1 MTRSINYDNPLAQ
14 PLIDYC
20 EEHFDCEVGP
30 PKAYFELPQ
39 RDGKDPVRVTY
50 VVYAVQGPTY
60 GACEEWLLE
69 HVFEPLEKEAG
80 DDKLLYWRLPE
91 MFQVEPLRD
100 GVKVRTR
107 LMVLDKNMN
116 QVFIAEK
123 VVSDG
128 EACSTIEP

>member
-1 MTRSINYDNPLAQ
+1 MRSIDYEIPLAK

-60 GACEEWLLE
+60 DACEKWLLE

-91 MFQVEPLRD
+91 MIQVEPLRD

-128 EACSTIEP
+128 QACSRIEP